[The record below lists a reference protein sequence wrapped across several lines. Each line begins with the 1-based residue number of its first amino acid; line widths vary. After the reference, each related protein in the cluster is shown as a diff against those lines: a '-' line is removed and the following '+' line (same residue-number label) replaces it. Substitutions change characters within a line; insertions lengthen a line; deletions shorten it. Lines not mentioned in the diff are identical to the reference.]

1 MKRSVTKCV
10 IFDLD
15 NTLIDSFE
23 VHFRSY
29 RRILEEFGVR
39 VRKKDF
45 ASRYGM
51 RLREIAASMLPP
63 EYHDKIGYV
72 VKKKKK
78 MFERDVKK
86 VKLFPDT
93 RRTLSALRKKGFRL
107 GIASSANSRTVRKIM
122 RMFKMNG
129 YFDFIVGGND
139 VKKGKPAPD
148 VLFEAAR
155 RYCARDM
162 RGAREGARDMRA
174 CVSECVYIGDTPL
187 DAQAARGAR
196 MKFIGVATGIHTRK
210 QLAKFG
216 DRVVKK
222 LGDVIS
228 MLDHPTV

>member
-1 MKRSVTKCV
+1 MKKHMIKCV

-23 VHFRSY
+23 VHLRSY

-45 ASRYGM
+45 ATRYGM
-51 RLREIAASMLPP
+51 RLREIAASMLPQK
-63 EYHDKIGYV
+63 YHDKIGYV

-78 MFERDVKK
+78 MFERDIKK

-93 RRTLSALRKKGFRL
+93 RRTLSALRKMGFKL

-122 RMFKMNG
+122 RLFKMNG

-139 VKKGKPAPD
+139 VKNGKPAPD
-148 VLFEAAR
+148 VLFEAA

-162 RGAREGARDMRA
+162 RGAREGARGLGA
-174 CVSECVYIGDTPL
+174 CVKECVYVGDTPI
-187 DAQAARGAR
+187 DADAARGAR
-196 MKFIGVATGIHTRK
+196 MKFIGVSTGIHTKK
-210 QLAKFG
+210 QLARYG
-216 DRVVKK
+216 DRVVRK
-222 LGDVIS
+222 LGDVIK
-228 MLDHPTV
+228 LVEN